1 MVYAKDAT
9 THYNLGTVL
18 QSLGCV
24 EDAICSF
31 DQAIHLSPKMQLAHS
46 NRAACLQDLKRWSES
61 LYSYNQAIEC
71 DPNLLSAYSNRG
83 LVLMELG
90 AHEDALQSLNQALG
104 LVPADAE
111 VENNLGL
118 LYKRQHQLDQ
128 ALIHYHN
135 AISKNQAYVQAHSNL
150 GNVYQKLNRLDQ
162 AVACHERAIVL
173 DPQYFQAHCNLGT
186 VHQQRSDL
194 EQALLS
200 YERAIELNP
209 LHGEAHA
216 NKALLLLL
224 MGRLQEG
231 FKEYE
236 WRWLSEENIR
246 TQAQRTFD
254 KPLWLGQSSLEGQCV
269 LIHSE
274 QGLGDT
280 LQFCR
285 YVEWVAQMGAKVI
298 FEVQKPL
305 LALMKSLRGVH
316 HLVAL
321 GDPLP
326 PFDWHCPLLS
336 LPHALGTELQSIPWN
351 GPYLQADAKKTA
363 LWQNRLGSR
372 QRSRVGLVWSGGFRP
387 NQPETWAVNARRNMT
402 LQEMLVIV
410 QPKLEFY
417 SLQKGEPAQSELKK
431 ASAQGGLSKSI
442 IDCVDELQDFS
453 DTAALISQLDLII
466 SVDTSTAHL
475 AAAMGK
481 EVWLLNRFDTCWR
494 WLLDRDDSPWY
505 PSLRLFRQSEAGDW
519 SRVMDQV
526 RLNLEHKWSMEQKN

>member
-1 MVYAKDAT
+1 
-9 THYNLGTVL
+9 
-18 QSLGCV
+18 
-24 EDAICSF
+24 
-31 DQAIHLSPKMQLAHS
+31 
-46 NRAACLQDLKRWSES
+46 
-61 LYSYNQAIEC
+61 
-71 DPNLLSAYSNRG
+71 
-83 LVLMELG
+83 
-90 AHEDALQSLNQALG
+90 
-104 LVPADAE
+104 
-111 VENNLGL
+111 
-118 LYKRQHQLDQ
+118 
-128 ALIHYHN
+128 
-135 AISKNQAYVQAHSNL
+135 
-150 GNVYQKLNRLDQ
+150 
-162 AVACHERAIVL
+162 
-173 DPQYFQAHCNLGT
+173 
-186 VHQQRSDL
+186 
-194 EQALLS
+194 
-200 YERAIELNP
+200 
-209 LHGEAHA
+209 
-216 NKALLLLL
+216 
-224 MGRLQEG
+224 
-231 FKEYE
+231 
-236 WRWLSEENIR
+236 
-246 TQAQRTFD
+246 
-254 KPLWLGQSSLEGQCV
+254 
-269 LIHSE
+269 
-274 QGLGDT
+274 
-280 LQFCR
+280 
-285 YVEWVAQMGAKVI
+285 MGAKVV

-305 LALMKSLRGVH
+305 LELMKSLRGVH
-316 HLVAL
+316 HLVAF

-387 NQPETWAVNARRNMT
+387 NQPETWAVNARRNMS

-453 DTAALISQLDLII
+453 DTAALIAQLDLII